1 MAPESASRTSNRHSP
16 MDRETVDRIINEI
29 LQEKLKTQEGHLC
42 CKDGVCSDNLCVV
55 HNKEGVRAIVNGGAE
70 RITASIGIEGAG
82 GIEPD
87 LASMIDHT
95 LLKPEATLTDIEKL
109 CAEARKYSFASV
121 CINPSYVPLCAKLL
135 RGTDVKVCTVIGF
148 PLGATLTAVKAFET
162 EHAIRDGA
170 QEVDMV
176 INVGMLKSG
185 QYEYVE
191 NDIFA
196 VVSTAKRYRVLTK
209 VILETGLLT
218 DEEKV
223 KACILAKRAGADFVK
238 TSTGFGKGGATVGD
252 IALMRRVVGS
262 AMGVKASGGVR
273 TREDALAM
281 VAHGADRIG
290 ASASVK
296 IVSTE
301 PALEPAAGKGY

>member
-1 MAPESASRTSNRHSP
+1 
-16 MDRETVDRIINEI
+16 MDRQTVDRIITEI
-29 LQEKLKTQEGHLC
+29 LQEKLKGQGGHLC
-42 CKDGVCSDNLCVV
+42 CKDGVCSDNLCVI
-55 HNKEGVRAIVNGGAE
+55 HNKEGVRAIVNGGAA
-70 RITASIGIEGAG
+70 RITSGVGVDAAG
-82 GIEPD
+82 GVEPD
-87 LASMIDHT
+87 LAGMIDHT
-95 LLKPEATLTDIEKL
+95 LLKPDATIAEIEKL
-109 CAEARKYSFASV
+109 CDEARKYGFASV
-121 CINPSYVPLCAKLL
+121 CINPGYVSLSAKLL

-170 QEVDMV
+170 GEVDMV

-185 QYEYVE
+185 QYDYVE

-196 VVSTAKRYRVLTK
+196 VVSTAKRYRVLSK
-209 VILETGLLT
+209 VILETGMLT

-223 KACILAKRAGADFVK
+223 KGCVLAKRAGADFVK

-273 TREDALAM
+273 SREDALAM

-296 IVSTE
+296 IVGAEVASE
-301 PALEPAAGKGY
+301 PAVASKGY

>member
-1 MAPESASRTSNRHSP
+1 M
-16 MDRETVDRIINEI
+16 
-29 LQEKLKTQEGHLC
+29 C

-55 HNKEGVRAIVNGGAE
+55 HNKEGVRAIVNGGAA
-70 RITASIGIEGAG
+70 RITAGVGVESAG
-82 GIEPD
+82 GVEPD
-87 LASMIDHT
+87 LAGMIDHT
-95 LLKPEATLTDIEKL
+95 LLKPDATVTEIEKL
-109 CAEARKYSFASV
+109 CDEARKFSFASV
-121 CINPSYVPLCAKLL
+121 CINPGYVSLCAKRLK
-135 RGTDVKVCTVIGF
+135 GSGVKVCTVIGF
-148 PLGATLTAVKAFET
+148 PLGATATAVKAFET

-176 INVGMLKSG
+176 INVGMLKSRN
-185 QYEYVE
+185 YDYVE

-196 VVSTAKRYRVLTK
+196 VVSTAKRYRVLAK
-209 VILETGLLT
+209 VIIETGLLT

-223 KACILAKRAGADFVK
+223 KACVLAKRAGADFVK
-238 TSTGFGKGGATVGD
+238 TSTGFSKGGATVGD

-273 TREDALAM
+273 SREDALAM

-296 IVSTE
+296 IVNADATPE
-301 PALEPAAGKGY
+301 LAAATKGY